1 MTGDE
6 KWIYFDNPKR
16 KKSWVDPGQP
26 SASKPKRNIHGHKT
40 LLCVWWD
47 QEGVLY
53 YELLGPNETVTADRY
68 KQQLCRLSDELM
80 QKRLSVAN
88 NRRKVILLHD
98 NARPHVAKS
107 VKQTLLQLE
116 WEILPHP
123 AYSPDLAPSDY
134 HLFRSM
140 QHALTDTHFSSYNEV
155 QKWVDEWIASKDT
168 AFYRRGIALL
178 PEK

>member
-1 MTGDE
+1 MD
-6 KWIYFDNPKR
+6 R
-16 KKSWVDPGQP
+16 GQP
-26 SASKPKRNIHGHKT
+26 STSTPKRNTHRHKT
-40 LLCVWWD
+40 LLCIWWD

-53 YELLGPNETVTADRY
+53 YELLRPNKTVTADRY
-68 KQQLCRLSDELM
+68 QQQLSRLSDELT
-80 QKRLSVAN
+80 QKRPSVAN

-107 VKQTLLQLE
+107 MKQTLLELE
-116 WEILPHP
+116 WEVLPLT

-140 QHALTDTHFSSYNEV
+140 QHALTDTHFSNYKEV
-155 QKWVDEWIASKDT
+155 QKWVDGWIVSKDI

-178 PEK
+178 PERWEKVVENGGNYFD